1 MMTMDVRDMKCGA
14 EMQPLIAIMVQP
26 PPARGDVSEYEL
38 LIDLLKTPDALFGPM
53 GWQGLPDARCRYAN
67 WEELERPLESN
78 AGPAGGRHQELI
90 NRLRNPAPECGT
102 EVGHRSRA
110 SSYQLFAQ
118 RQRRVDADYDLHV
131 EVTEA
136 TVRLQLEEVQ
146 QILTRCD
153 QPLPPSL
160 VQRGRP

>member
-1 MMTMDVRDMKCGA
+1 MPIT
-14 EMQPLIAIMVQP
+14 PN
-26 PPARGDVSEYEL
+26 
-38 LIDLLKTPDALFGPM
+38 DLLEAARRQALDPSET
-53 GWQGLPDARCRYAN
+53 WRRSAISRAYYAAYHRCRD
-67 WEELERPLESN
+67 WESTLPTLGSN

-118 RQRRVDADYDLHV
+118 RQRRVDADYDLHA

-153 QPLPPSL
+153 QPLPQSM
-160 VQRGRP
+160 VQRDRP